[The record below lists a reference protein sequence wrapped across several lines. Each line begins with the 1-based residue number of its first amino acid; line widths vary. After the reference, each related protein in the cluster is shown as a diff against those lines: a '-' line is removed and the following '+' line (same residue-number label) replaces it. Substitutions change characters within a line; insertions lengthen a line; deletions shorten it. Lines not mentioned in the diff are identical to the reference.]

1 MRFPILAYFARSG
14 ASTGWNGQTRART
27 RIRLILLLLLT
38 LNAVLLLALL
48 SHPRGHTLRDRPEE
62 LRRVRARKEEAQNA
76 VVEMRELR
84 GKVEVALQNGE
95 EFSQKNFLTRH
106 SAFSAILTDLEH
118 LASESRLKP
127 VGTSYQLE
135 DEKERPG
142 WTNVEVTLGVE
153 GEYPDLV
160 RFINHLEQSNL
171 FWIIDSLNVAG
182 ASTGTSSRGLRMTLK
197 MQTFF
202 IPS

>member
-27 RIRLILLLLLT
+27 RIRLVLLLLLT
-38 LNAVLLLALL
+38 LNAVLVALV
-48 SHPRGHTLRDRPEE
+48 SRPRGHTLLDRQEE
-62 LRRVRARKEEAQNA
+62 LRSVRARQEEGQNA
-76 VVEMRELR
+76 VVEMRDLR

-95 EFSQKNFLTRH
+95 EFSRKNFLTRH

-127 VGTSYQLE
+127 AGTSYQLE

-182 ASTGTSSRGLRMTLK
+182 ASTGTPSRGLRLTLK
-197 MQTFF
+197 MQTYF

>member
-38 LNAVLLLALL
+38 LNAILGALV
-48 SHPRGHTLRDRPEE
+48 SQPHGHTLLERQEE

-95 EFSQKNFLTRH
+95 EFSRKNFLTRH

-182 ASTGTSSRGLRMTLK
+182 ASTGPPSRGLRLTLK
-197 MQTFF
+197 MQTYF